1 MNGIIASTNARS
13 KEANSMENTS
23 KVSDLIEILK
33 DLDKDKEIRFVAVC
47 GWENA
52 EGDVND
58 LEIDL
63 NESKNEYTIYI

>member
-1 MNGIIASTNARS
+1 
-13 KEANSMENTS
+13 MENTS

-63 NESKNEYTIYI
+63 NESENEYTIFL